1 VAERSIVNALAFI
14 VFLGAWIAPASAE
27 PIVGP
32 APQKVED
39 AFVPHPPGIRVTSW
53 VEGLEV
59 PWSLVFLP
67 DGRALV
73 SERPGRIR
81 VIEGGRLRAEPM
93 AVLEVAQDGEGGLMG
108 LALHPRFPAEPYL
121 YAMHTH
127 RDARGTTNRVVRLKL
142 ESNAAR
148 FDRVIISG
156 IPGARNHNGGRI
168 GFGPD
173 GMLYVGTG
181 ETFEAELAQD
191 RDSLGGKLL
200 RVTPEGGVPADNP
213 TPGSLIFTSGH
224 RNIQGLAWH
233 PETSHL
239 FTSEHGPSGEFGL
252 GAFDEINV
260 IAAGRNYGWPRTV
273 GAPAQVPYVDPIVAW
288 PDLTTPPAGTTFWRG
303 DLFVATLRSQALV
316 RIGIE
321 RTPGGWRAT
330 AIERWFAEGAQNG
343 RFGRL
348 RDAVVGPD
356 GALYVLTSNRDGRG
370 SPRPSDDNI
379 YRLEPA
385 RRAASCRGSRA
396 PPDSTRRRPSRTP
409 GSGLAESRR
418 PRECGSVVG
427 RFGRARCCCASRWR

>member
-1 VAERSIVNALAFI
+1 MSGHGWFAFVLSVGVAGVAAVGSC
-14 VFLGAWIAPASAE
+14 SADVV
-27 PIVGP
+27 VGP
-32 APQKVED
+32 KPQAVED
-39 AFVPHPPGIRVTSW
+39 RFLAEVPGVRVTSW
-53 VEGLEV
+53 VEGLEA

-93 AVLEVAQDGEGGLMG
+93 AVLEVAQGGEGGLMG

-239 FTSEHGPSGEFGL
+239 FASEHGPSGEFGL
-252 GAFDEINV
+252 RAFDEINV
-260 IAAGRNYGWPRTV
+260 IAAGGNYGWPRVV
-273 GAPAQVPYVDPIVAW
+273 GAPGVSPYADPLVAW
-288 PDLTTPPAGTTFWRG
+288 PDLTTPPGGMAFWRG

-321 RTPGGWRAT
+321 RTPGGWRVG
-330 AIERWFAEGAQNG
+330 AIERWFVDRSQGG

-370 SPRPSDDNI
+370 RPRPEDDRI
-379 YRLEPA
+379 LRIEPE
-385 RRAASCRGSRA
+385 G
-396 PPDSTRRRPSRTP
+396 
-409 GSGLAESRR
+409 
-418 PRECGSVVG
+418 
-427 RFGRARCCCASRWR
+427 